1 MHFCCYFFPLQI
13 ALQEHPEVESIRFK
27 GCLVYEQLHRI
38 FSDLESDGKSAF
50 AATTQVLVLFDLQL
64 DFCTK

>member
-1 MHFCCYFFPLQI
+1 M
-13 ALQEHPEVESIRFK
+13 
-27 GCLVYEQLHRI
+27 YEQLHGI

-64 DFCTK
+64 DVCTK